1 MAKEDE
7 FSDNYVVL
15 KPKRGGV
22 LDLLRLLWT
31 HDVGNNKFM
40 DVSPGLKI
48 IEFRR
53 RLIVINSV
61 IVQKALHWLE
71 KPMAWVGSL
80 LEMWLNLLYCNGNFA
95 VLLFRFFQGKVVM
108 PDKES
113 AAFVSAIGCLDR
125 RVDLSKDIKIGD
137 CRYIAQ
143 LSLMAS
149 KISYENE
156 AFIKIVVEKRWK
168 MEFLGS
174 YDFWNNYLERFSTQ
188 AFMIYDKGIDVVI
201 VAFRGTSPFDASDW
215 NTDFDLSW
223 YELPSINCKVHGG
236 FMKALGL
243 QKKRRWPKNIQ
254 HNNHSDDDKPSRLVA
269 YYTIREKL
277 KTILGA
283 SSSTKYI
290 LTGHSLGGA
299 LAILFPM
306 VLLLHEETL
315 LMERLEGVY
324 TFGQPR
330 VGDEKL
336 CEFMEEK
343 LSLYGVKY
351 FRFVYGYDIVTRLP
365 YDDKAYLFKH
375 FGTCVYHNSFYQG
388 QIVKEEPDKNYS
400 WLTWQIPKIINA
412 VWELI
417 RSFII
422 RFWKG
427 SDYAEG
433 WLLMFYRLFG
443 LMIPGMADH
452 ALQDYVNAIRLSSSS
467 LLQFS

>member
-1 MAKEDE
+1 M
-7 FSDNYVVL
+7 L
-15 KPKRGGV
+15 
-22 LDLLRLLWT
+22 
-31 HDVGNNKFM
+31 
-40 DVSPGLKI
+40 
-48 IEFRR
+48 
-53 RLIVINSV
+53 
-61 IVQKALHWLE
+61 
-71 KPMAWVGSL
+71 
-80 LEMWLNLLYCNGNFA
+80 
-95 VLLFRFFQGKVVM
+95 
-108 PDKES
+108 
-113 AAFVSAIGCLDR
+113 
-125 RVDLSKDIKIGD
+125 
-137 CRYIAQ
+137 
-143 LSLMAS
+143 
-149 KISYENE
+149 
-156 AFIKIVVEKRWK
+156 
-168 MEFLGS
+168 
-174 YDFWNNYLERFSTQ
+174 
-188 AFMIYDKGIDVVI
+188 YDKGIDVVI
-201 VAFRGTSPFDASDW
+201 VVFRGTSPFDASDW

-254 HNNHSDDDKPSRLVA
+254 HNNHSDNNKPSRLVA

-277 KTILGA
+277 KTILGT

-433 WLLMFYRLFG
+433 WLLMFCRLFG

-467 LLQFS
+467 LLQFSQPLPNTSRLKSKARFDCKENVL